1 MRARNILI
9 NICIALASL
18 LLFALLFEQMLVL
31 PAWLKVAGRMHP
43 LVLHFPIS
51 LLVLYCGLALFIP
64 QEMAPEGRLHS
75 FSEWILLLT
84 ALSATLT
91 ALMGLFLSR
100 EEGYDADALFWHKW
114 SGLFI
119 AFLTLM
125 AYILRDKIVGSSS
138 FRYGTV
144 GLALAGI
151 LLTGHQGAGITHG
164 QNFLFAPMLPEQTKP
179 VVPLADAEVFEH
191 MVKPILEAKCMSCHN
206 AKKAKGELVMETREL
221 LMKGGK
227 DGPLWDLGQPDL
239 GLLMQRVHLPLE
251 EKKHMPPQGKPQ
263 LTEEETAVLY
273 QWIRSGA
280 SFTAKVAELKES
292 DSLRLLATA
301 LFQQQSTSSYDM
313 EPADE
318 ETVARLNNGNRV
330 IRALSIGSPA
340 LAVNFYNSGLYDA
353 KSLEELS
360 VLKENI
366 VELDLSR
373 MPVTNEQ
380 MGIVAQFSHLEKLI
394 LNFTPITGPALNNLS
409 SLKHLGLLALAGT
422 GMKKSDLQVL
432 EKFPALE
439 RVVVWNT
446 DLAFEELEQLKQ
458 SKGRIHYETG
468 FRSDT
473 LVMQLTPPVIQNEEQ
488 VLTGTTELKIKNYIK
503 GSEIRY
509 TTDGTDPDSVKSPVY
524 NPPLKIE
531 GNITIKAKAFK
542 KGWISSETVKKYFF
556 RNTYKADSIVFLTPP
571 DPKYTSEGPKSLF
584 DGLKGEPENFA
595 NGLWLGY
602 RENIMSTLLSF
613 KKPVP
618 IQQVT
623 LSCLIAMGSYI
634 MPPTSVEVWAGDS
647 PDQLKLAGKVQP
659 VQPTKYEP
667 SLILPVEVKFK
678 KPITARYMKLVAL
691 PVAKLPKWHQGKG
704 DKGWVFVDEVFLN

>member
-1 MRARNILI
+1 
-9 NICIALASL
+9 
-18 LLFALLFEQMLVL
+18 
-31 PAWLKVAGRMHP
+31 
-43 LVLHFPIS
+43 
-51 LLVLYCGLALFIP
+51 
-64 QEMAPEGRLHS
+64 
-75 FSEWILLLT
+75 
-84 ALSATLT
+84 
-91 ALMGLFLSR
+91 MGLFLSR

-179 VVPLADAEVFEH
+179 VVTLADAEVFEH

-239 GLLMQRVHLPLE
+239 GLLMHRVHLPLE

-432 EKFPALE
+432 EKFPAL
-439 RVVVWNT
+439 
-446 DLAFEELEQLKQ
+446 
-458 SKGRIHYETG
+458 G
-468 FRSDT
+468 F
-473 LVMQLTPPVIQNEEQ
+473 
-488 VLTGTTELKIKNYIK
+488 
-503 GSEIRY
+503 
-509 TTDGTDPDSVKSPVY
+509 
-524 NPPLKIE
+524 
-531 GNITIKAKAFK
+531 F
-542 KGWISSETVKKYFF
+542 
-556 RNTYKADSIVFLTPP
+556 
-571 DPKYTSEGPKSLF
+571 
-584 DGLKGEPENFA
+584 
-595 NGLWLGY
+595 
-602 RENIMSTLLSF
+602 
-613 KKPVP
+613 
-618 IQQVT
+618 
-623 LSCLIAMGSYI
+623 
-634 MPPTSVEVWAGDS
+634 
-647 PDQLKLAGKVQP
+647 
-659 VQPTKYEP
+659 
-667 SLILPVEVKFK
+667 
-678 KPITARYMKLVAL
+678 KLV
-691 PVAKLPKWHQGKG
+691 
-704 DKGWVFVDEVFLN
+704 N